1 MAIKSNIHAIS
12 QVLLNQV
19 TKEIIC
25 LAHSKGRE
33 QDLGIFKES
42 KVRFNKELECLA
54 DKGDRGIEK
63 LPSHSCIPKKKTRK
77 AELSAEDKSQ
87 NSDLAKKRILVAHV
101 HRKLKVFRILSSR
114 YRNRHRRFGLR
125 FNLIA
130 GLDNYELNQVHKFVK
145 VRLKEREKI
154 CNTST

>member
-1 MAIKSNIHAIS
+1 VTRESNIHAIS

-25 LAHSKGRE
+25 LAHSKGIE
-33 QDLGIFKES
+33 DDFGIFKES
-42 KVRFNKELECLA
+42 KVRFTKGLECLV
-54 DKGDRGIEK
+54 DKGYQGIEK
-63 LPSHSCIPKKKTRK
+63 LPSHSCIPKNKARK

-87 NSDLAKKRILVAHV
+87 NSGLAQKRIVVDRV

-125 FNLIA
+125 FYLIA
-130 GLDNYELNQVHKFVK
+130 GLYNYEFNQVQKFVK
-145 VRLKEREKI
+145 ARLKEREKI
-154 CNTST
+154 CNNST

>member
-1 MAIKSNIHAIS
+1 MARESNIHAIS

-33 QDLGIFKES
+33 DNLGIFKES

-54 DKGDRGIEK
+54 DKGDQGIEK
-63 LPSHSCIPKKKTRK
+63 LHSHSCIPKKKTRK

-87 NSDLAKKRILVAHV
+87 NSVLAQKRIVLVYV

-114 YRNRHRRFGLR
+114 YRNRHRRFRLR

-130 GLDNYELNQVHKFVK
+130 GLYNYELNQLQKFV
-145 VRLKEREKI
+145 
-154 CNTST
+154 